1 MSRLENK
8 AIMGFYATETRHHEA
23 ILSLVA
29 PATPAHRLLDPFAG
43 EGAFLEAAA
52 KGWNVTP
59 YANELDGDRAAKCLE
74 RFGPK
79 QAVRCDVE
87 RLIASNN
94 AFSIGWY
101 NPPYDHDKL
110 ASDSKRVEFRYL
122 RHAWKWIQDG
132 GLVLWCVYRTHLTE
146 DAATFLAKNSA
157 RVDVWALPGKH
168 LGEYDQIVVA
178 AIKGMQPD
186 PERLY
191 TQIMGQKAQPR
202 PLEVQAEPV
211 YRLPPPPDPGRRFV
225 FAPDVI
231 DETQGLRLIEA
242 QGAWKSNGFQA
253 LLEVPRPPEQIEPV
267 VAPRPGHM
275 ALVLAA
281 GVADGAVID
290 TETYGTVAIRGK
302 TQHVEQIARVD
313 VESDPNDPER
323 QVKKTTIRL
332 KPSTTLTLLADD
344 GTLVEMDGDEALLD
358 FITGNKKALAG
369 YLNNKFSPMYQFDMN
384 GLARWLDC
392 IRLKGK
398 YPLYAAQ
405 KHVIAAITKGF
416 ERRDSILLVGQMG
429 VGKTCQGSTAAVAIA
444 SGAVKALQEDIRPDQ
459 VTLVV
464 CPPHLVEKWKRELLS
479 IYPNMM
485 VERIDR
491 HEDVKRFMS
500 RAEKVGPGVPKI
512 GLIKR
517 DLTKLGCSR
526 DAAVV
531 WRSEPV
537 ALWRH
542 DQPTPEG
549 YEPNQRIVKQRTP
562 KCPTCGCTVMQEK
575 KGTSVPASE
584 NWLKS
589 GKRTCSVCQTPLWQE
604 ARDNGS
610 RPKPGYKYPP
620 KNPRYRLDEY
630 IKRVYPDRVYLLIWD
645 EIHEAANG
653 DTGNGESFGR
663 LAGLARKVLA
673 MTGTPFNGKAS
684 SLFNIEYHL
693 NERVRQRYNWG
704 GAARLTRKER
714 GSNGFQQVIE
724 GSSQQRGR
732 AESSWVSAMGVRE
745 QVVEER
751 PTYDS
756 NTGAY
761 TGTSTYERPYEE
773 APGISPL
780 LVAEVLD
787 HAIFFSLAD
796 LGKALPDY
804 EEIALPVEMDSDT
817 YDQYDRTRQ
826 QLKDYLIAR
835 RWEGDTTFRGAYL
848 QWSMGWVNTP
858 FRPAEVIHNI
868 KHPITGE
875 KRPHVV
881 TQIPSYGEDRIYAKE
896 QTLIDLLKEELAAG
910 RPCVVYLRQTATKD
924 IQPRIERLIRQHV
937 PDAVPYILK
946 NTVQA
951 ERREKV
957 IEGQIGAGVNVVI
970 CNPELVKTGL
980 DLIHFPTLIF
990 HEITFNLSTMMQ
1002 AAARAYR
1009 LNQTHGQCKTYYIFA
1024 EGTMEHTAVQL
1035 MSRKQRAAKLLTGDI
1050 GLTGLD
1056 ALTEGETGFEEA
1068 LLAAIAK
1075 DETLLDP
1082 SEMFKASAG
1091 QSEIDAEDA
1100 AYWNVEIA
1108 AEEVDETPLHHDSLV
1123 LAGLELGGVLVD
1135 DKTPRQSIP
1144 MAKPAGDTERLVY
1157 YVGGYLDSV
1166 HLVHDDAK
1174 RIKLQAKLLAALVD
1188 GVQDDDG
1195 SYTVVGMRDPNFGQ
1209 YSLHAEKLARYVRG
1223 WLKQHR
1229 FVFAGCEDE
1238 AAAKIVDL
1246 AQQALGL
1253 KLIRIDV
1260 FQAMQAARDE
1270 ELQHELSVKLQ
1281 SEGQTASP
1289 PPEHQPKR
1297 RKALDLLAVP
1307 DDVPEATVP
1316 KRPLASKRPKNEAEP
1331 VQLAMF

>member
-1 MSRLENK
+1 MENREV
-8 AIMGFYATETRHHEA
+8 MGFFAIDPKHHAA
-23 ILSLVA
+23 IISLVA
-29 PATPAHRLLDPFAG
+29 PATPAHKLLDPYAG
-43 EGAFLEAAA
+43 EGEFLEVAARA
-52 KGWNVTP
+52 WNVTP
-59 YANELDGDRAAKCLE
+59 YANELDGDRATKCIE

-94 AFSIGWY
+94 AFSCGWF
-101 NPPYDHDKL
+101 NPPYDHD
-110 ASDSKRVEFRYL
+110 ASASGNKRVEFRYL
-122 RHAWKWIQDG
+122 RHSWKWIQDG
-132 GLVLWCVYRTHLTE
+132 GLVFWVVYLHHLTE
-146 DAATFLAKNSA
+146 DAAAFLSKNSS

-168 LGEYDQIVVA
+168 LNEYDQIVVA
-178 AIKGMQPD
+178 AIKGLQAN
-186 PERLY
+186 PEALY
-191 TQIMGQKAQPR
+191 ERIMAQKAAPQL
-202 PLEVQAEPV
+202 LEVQPEPV
-211 YRLPPPPDPGRRFV
+211 YKLPAPKTITRFV
-225 FAPDVI
+225 FAPDII
-231 DETQGLRLIEA
+231 DETQGLKLIEA

-253 LLEVPRPPEQIEPV
+253 LLEIPQPPPQIEPV
-267 VAPRPGHM
+267 VAPRPGHL

-344 GTLVEMDGDEALLD
+344 GTLVEMDGDDALLE
-358 FITGNKKALAG
+358 FITSNKKALAG
-369 YLNNKFSPMYQFDMN
+369 YLNNKFSPAYQFDMN
-384 GLARWLDC
+384 GLAGWLDR

-416 ERRDSILLVGQMG
+416 EKRDSILLCGMMG
-429 VGKTCQGSTAAVAIA
+429 TGKTAMGGTAAIAIA
-444 SGAVKALQEDIRPDQ
+444 SGAVSKIADEMRPEQ
-459 VTLVV
+459 VILIV

-479 IYPNMM
+479 IHPNSV

-500 RAEKVGPGVPKI
+500 RAEKMGAGVPKI

-526 DAAVV
+526 DIAVV

-542 DQPTPEG
+542 NQPTPEG
-549 YEPNQRIVKQRTP
+549 YELNQRIVRQRVP

-575 KGTSVPASE
+575 KGISVPASE
-584 NWLKS
+584 SWLKS

-610 RPKPGYKYPP
+610 RPAAGEKYPK

-645 EIHEAANG
+645 EIHEAAHG
-653 DTGNGESFGR
+653 DTGNGEAFGR
-663 LAGLARKVLA
+663 LAGVSKKVLA

-704 GAARLTRKER
+704 GADRLSRRER
-714 GSNGFQQVIE
+714 GTSHFQTIIE
-724 GSSQQRGR
+724 GGSKQRGR
-732 AESSWVSAMGVRE
+732 AESSWVSDMGVRE

-796 LGKALPDY
+796 LGKALPHY
-804 EEIALPVEMDSDT
+804 EEIALPVEMDSDI
-817 YDQYDRTRQ
+817 YDQYDRTRSL
-826 QLKDYLIAR
+826 LKDYLIQR
-835 RWEGDTTFRGAYL
+835 RWEGDQTFRGAYL

-858 FRPAEVIHNI
+858 FRPTEVIHNI

-875 KRPHVV
+875 KRPHIV
-881 TQIPSYGEDRIYAKE
+881 TRIPSYGEDRIYAKE
-896 QTLIDLLKEELAAG
+896 QALVDLLKEELAAG

-924 IQPRIERLIRQHV
+924 IQPRIEALIRKHV
-937 PDAVPYILK
+937 PSAVPYILK
-946 NTVQA
+946 NTVAA

-957 IEGQIGAGVNVVI
+957 IEAQITAGVNVVV

-990 HEITFNLSTMMQ
+990 HEITFNLGTMMQ

-1009 LNQTHGQCKTYYIFA
+1009 LNQTHGHCKTYYIFA

-1056 ALTEGETGFEEA
+1056 ALTEGESGFEEA
-1068 LLAAIAK
+1068 LLDAIAK

-1082 SEMFKASAG
+1082 SEMFKVSAG
-1091 QSEIDAEDA
+1091 QGEIDAEDA

-1108 AEEVDETPLHHDSLV
+1108 AEAADETPLHYDPLI
-1123 LAGLELGGVLVD
+1123 LAGLELGGVLVEEEASREPVLIA
-1135 DKTPRQSIP
+1135 KSTPSQ
-1144 MAKPAGDTERLVY
+1144 DTGRLVR
-1157 YVGGYLDSV
+1157 YVGRYLDSV
-1166 HLVHDDAK
+1166 HLIHDEAK
-1174 RIKLQAKLLAALVD
+1174 RAKLQARLLTTLMD
-1188 GVQDDDG
+1188 GVQDDEG
-1195 SYTVVGMRDPNFGQ
+1195 TYTVVGMRDPDFIK
-1209 YSLHAEKLARYVRG
+1209 YPVHAEKLIRYVRG

-1229 FVFAGCEDE
+1229 FVFMGCEDE
-1238 AAAKIVDL
+1238 AAVRIVDL

-1253 KLIRIDV
+1253 TPIQIDV
-1260 FQAMQAARDE
+1260 FQAIQDVQE
-1270 ELQHELSVKLQ
+1270 EALQLELSTL
-1281 SEGQTASP
+1281 
-1289 PPEHQPKR
+1289 HQPKR
-1297 RKALDLLAVP
+1297 RKKLDLLAVP
-1307 DDVPEATVP
+1307 DNATEATAP
-1316 KRPLASKRPKNEAEP
+1316 KRPLASRQPQNETEP

>member
-1 MSRLENK
+1 MSRMENREV
-8 AIMGFYATETRHHEA
+8 MGFFAIGPKHHAA
-23 ILSLVA
+23 ITSLVA
-29 PATPAHRLLDPFAG
+29 PATPAHKLLDPYAG
-43 EGAFLEAAA
+43 EGEFLEVAAQA
-52 KGWNVTP
+52 WNVTP
-59 YANELDGDRAAKCLE
+59 YANELDGDRAAKCIE

-79 QAVRCDVE
+79 QAVRCDAE

-94 AFSIGWY
+94 AFSCGWF
-101 NPPYDHDKL
+101 NPPYDHD
-110 ASDSKRVEFRYL
+110 ASASGNKRIEFRYL
-122 RHAWKWIQDG
+122 RHSWKWIQDG
-132 GLVLWCVYRTHLTE
+132 GLVFWVVYLHHLTE
-146 DAATFLAKNSA
+146 DSAAFLSKNST

-168 LGEYDQIVVA
+168 LGEYDQIIVA
-178 AIKGMQPD
+178 AVKGLQPN
-186 PERLY
+186 PEALY
-191 TQIMGQKAQPR
+191 ECIMGQKANPQL
-202 PLEVQAEPV
+202 LEVQLEPI
-211 YRLPPPPDPGRRFV
+211 YKLPAPKAINRFV

-231 DETQGLRLIEA
+231 DEEQGLKLIDE
-242 QGAWKSNGFQA
+242 QGAWKSNGFQS
-253 LLEVPRPPEQIEPV
+253 LLEIPQPPPQIEPV
-267 VAPRPGHM
+267 VAPRPGHL

-302 TQHVEQIARVD
+302 TQPVEQIARVE

-344 GTLVEMDGDEALLD
+344 GTLVEMDGDDALLE
-358 FITGNKKALAG
+358 FITSNKKALAG
-369 YLNNKFSPMYQFDMN
+369 YLNNKFSPAYQFDMN
-384 GLARWLDC
+384 GLSSWLDR

-416 ERRDSILLVGQMG
+416 EKRDSILLCGMMG
-429 VGKTCQGSTAAVAIA
+429 TGKTAMGGTAAIAIA
-444 SGAVKALQEDIRPDQ
+444 SGAVGKIVEDMRPDQ
-459 VTLVV
+459 VTLIV

-479 IYPNMM
+479 IYPNSI
-485 VERIDR
+485 VERLDR
-491 HEDVKRFMS
+491 HEDVKQFMLKS
-500 RAEKVGPGVPKI
+500 ARIGAGVPKI

-517 DLTKLGCSR
+517 DLTKLGASR
-526 DAAVV
+526 EVAVV
-531 WRSEPV
+531 WRGEFV
-537 ALWRH
+537 AMWRH
-542 DQPTPEG
+542 NQPTPEG
-549 YEPNQRIVKQRTP
+549 YTPDQRIVKQCVP

-589 GKRTCSVCQTPLWQE
+589 GKRMCSVCQTPLWQE

-610 RPKPGYKYPP
+610 RPKPGHKYPP

-630 IKRVYPDRVYLLIWD
+630 LKRLYPDRVYLLIWD

-673 MTGTPFNGKAS
+673 MTGTPFNGKSS

-704 GAARLTRKER
+704 GAARLTRKQR
-714 GSNGFQQVIE
+714 GSHGFQAIIE
-724 GSSQQRGR
+724 GSSKQRGR
-732 AESSWVSAMGVRE
+732 AESSWVSDMGVRE

-780 LVAEVLD
+780 LVTEVLD

-826 QLKDYLIAR
+826 QLKDYLIQR
-835 RWEGDTTFRGAYL
+835 KWEGDTTFRGAYL
-848 QWSMGWVNTP
+848 QWAMGWVNTP
-858 FRPAEVIHNI
+858 FRPTEVIHNI

-875 KRPHVV
+875 KRPQVV
-881 TQIPSYGEDRIYAKE
+881 TRIPSYGEDRIYAKE
-896 QTLIDLLKEELAAG
+896 QALIDLLKDELAAG

-924 IQPRIERLIRQHV
+924 IQPRIEALIRQHV
-937 PDAVPYILK
+937 PGAVPYILK

-957 IEGQIGAGVNVVI
+957 IEQQIAAGINVVV

-1009 LNQTHGQCKTYYIFA
+1009 LNQTHGHCKTFYIFA
-1024 EGTMEHTAVQL
+1024 KGTMEHTAVQL

-1082 SEMFKASAG
+1082 SEMFKANAG

-1100 AYWNVEIA
+1100 AYWNVEIM
-1108 AEEVDETPLHHDSLV
+1108 AEEVDETVLHHDPLI
-1123 LAGLELGGVLVD
+1123 LAGLELGGVLVEHD
-1135 DKTPRQSIP
+1135 APSTPIP
-1144 MAKPAGDTERLVY
+1144 MAKPSPTQDTGRLVR
-1157 YVGGYLDSV
+1157 YVGDYLDSV

-1174 RIKLQAKLLAALVD
+1174 RIKLQAQLLAALTD
-1188 GVQDDDG
+1188 GVQDDEG
-1195 SYTVVGMRDPNFGQ
+1195 RYTVVGLRDPDFMK
-1209 YSLHAEKLARYVRG
+1209 YPVHAEKLTRYVRG

-1238 AAAKIVDL
+1238 AAAQVVDL

-1253 KLIRIDV
+1253 KLIQIDV
-1260 FQAMQAARDE
+1260 FQAMQDAQDGA
-1270 ELQHELSVKLQ
+1270 LQLELSAQLQ
-1281 SEGQTASP
+1281 SESA
-1289 PPEHQPKR
+1289 PERQPKR
-1297 RKALDLLAVP
+1297 RKKLDLLAVP
-1307 DDVPEATVP
+1307 DDVPEATVA
-1316 KRPLASKRPKNEAEP
+1316 KRPFVAKRTQGETEP

>member
-1 MSRLENK
+1 MARLTSK
-8 AIMGFYATETRHHEA
+8 AILGFLPVDNQHHEA
-23 ILSLVA
+23 IISLVT

-43 EGAFLEAAA
+43 EGEFLEVAAQA
-52 KGWNVTP
+52 WNVTP
-59 YANELDGDRAAKCLE
+59 YANELDGDRAAQCIE

-101 NPPYDHDKL
+101 NPPYDHDAA
-110 ASDSKRVEFRYL
+110 ASGNKRVEFRYL

-146 DAATFLAKNSA
+146 DAASFLAKNSL

-178 AIKGMQPD
+178 AVKGLQAT
-186 PERLY
+186 PEALY
-191 TQIMGQKAQPR
+191 EQIMAQKAAPQI
-202 PLEVQAEPV
+202 LEVQPEPI
-211 YRLPPPPDPGRRFV
+211 YKLPVPKAINRFV

-231 DETQGLRLIEA
+231 DEAQGLKLIEE

-267 VAPRPGHM
+267 VAPRPGHL

-290 TETYGTVAIRGK
+290 TESYGTVAIRGK

-344 GTLVEMDGDEALLD
+344 GTLVEMDGDEALLE

-369 YLNNKFSPMYQFDMN
+369 YLNNKFSPAYQFDMN
-384 GLARWLDC
+384 GLSRWLDR

-405 KHVIAAITKGF
+405 KHVIAAVTKGF
-416 ERRDSILLVGQMG
+416 EKRDSILLVGQMG
-429 VGKTCQGSTAAVAIA
+429 VGKTAQGSAAAVAIA
-444 SGAVKALQEDIRPDQ
+444 CGAVKAFQDDIRPDQ

-479 IYPNMM
+479 IYPNMI

-491 HEDVKRFMS
+491 HEQVKSFMDQAA
-500 RAEKVGPGVPKI
+500 RIGAGVPKI

-526 DAAVV
+526 EVAVV

-549 YEPNQRIVKQRTP
+549 YEPNQRIVKQRVP
-562 KCPTCGCTVMQEK
+562 QCPTCGCTVMQEK
-575 KGTSVPASE
+575 KGVSVPASE

-589 GKRTCSVCQTPLWQE
+589 GKRTCSACQTPLWQE
-604 ARDNGS
+604 ARDTGS

-663 LAGLARKVLA
+663 LAGLAQKVLA
-673 MTGTPFNGKAS
+673 MTGTPFNGKSS

-704 GAARLTRKER
+704 GAARLTHKDR
-714 GSNGFQQVIE
+714 GSSGFQQVIE

-732 AESSWVSAMGVRE
+732 AESSWVSDMGVRE

-796 LGKALPDY
+796 LGKALPEY
-804 EEIALPVEMDSDT
+804 EEIALPVEMDADT
-817 YDQYDRTRQ
+817 YEQYDRTRQ
-826 QLKDYLIAR
+826 LLKDYLIQR
-835 RWEGDTTFRGAYL
+835 RWEGDTTFRGSYL
-848 QWSMGWVNTP
+848 QWSMGWINTP
-858 FRPAEVIHNI
+858 FRPTEVIHNI

-896 QTLIDLLKEELAAG
+896 QALIDLLKDELAAG

-924 IQPRIERLIRQHV
+924 IQPRIESLIRKHV
-937 PDAVPYILK
+937 PGAVPYILK

-957 IEGQIGAGVNVVI
+957 IEQQIAAGINVVV

-1009 LNQTHGQCKTYYIFA
+1009 LNQTHDQCKTFYIFA

-1056 ALTEGETGFEEA
+1056 ALTEGESGFEEA

-1075 DETLLDP
+1075 DETLLNP

-1100 AYWNVEIA
+1100 AYWNVEIVD
-1108 AEEVDETPLHHDSLV
+1108 EGVDETPLHDDPLIRV
-1123 LAGLELGGVLVD
+1123 ALELGGTIVAD
-1135 DKTPRQSIP
+1135 DTPRQPIP
-1144 MAKPAGDTERLVY
+1144 MLKPAAPAPDRAPQRAVSKLVRD
-1157 YVGGYLDSV
+1157 VGSYLDSV
-1166 HLVHDDAK
+1166 HLVHDRDK
-1174 RIKLQAKLLAALVD
+1174 RLKLQARLLTALTD
-1188 GVQDDDG
+1188 GVQDDEG
-1195 SYTVVGMRDPNFGQ
+1195 THTVIGMRDPDFIK
-1209 YSLHAEKLARYVRG
+1209 YPVHAETLIRYVRG

-1229 FVFAGCEDE
+1229 FVFTGCEDE
-1238 AAAKIVDL
+1238 AATKIVDL

-1253 KLIRIDV
+1253 KPIQIDV
-1260 FQAMQAARDE
+1260 FQAMQEARDE
-1270 ELQHELSVKLQ
+1270 ELQHELSAKLQ
-1281 SEGQTASP
+1281 SERP
-1289 PPEHQPKR
+1289 PKQ

-1307 DDVPEATVP
+1307 DDTPEATVP
-1316 KRPLASKRPKNEAEP
+1316 KRPFVAKRTRGEAEP